1 MQNFKFCEINYISK
15 NKNSKFQLNYEKTFS
30 DMISKSDRPSLKY
43 DVINKTSKFETV
55 LKTQARV
62 VRLYWNLQL

>member
-1 MQNFKFCEINYISK
+1 
-15 NKNSKFQLNYEKTFS
+15 
-30 DMISKSDRPSLKY
+30 MIIKSDRLGLKY